1 MEDTSLDND
10 SVLSSTCFTEEL
22 EMDAFSPLPPSRCC
36 DKNLVLVAA
45 AAAAAVAAAAAAATV
60 SRSPPSPQA
69 GPVGDF
75 PAPLPETLPPP
86 AKKVGVLRLGGG
98 IGRR

>member
-45 AAAAAVAAAAAAATV
+45 AAATV

-75 PAPLPETLPPP
+75 PAPLPEILPPP